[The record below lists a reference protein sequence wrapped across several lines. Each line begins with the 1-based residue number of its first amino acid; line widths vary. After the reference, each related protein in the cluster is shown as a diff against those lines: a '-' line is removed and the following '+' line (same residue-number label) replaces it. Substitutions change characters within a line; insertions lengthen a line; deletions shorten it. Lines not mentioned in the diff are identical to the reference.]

1 MKKFTIWVNQFDMGS
16 FEGTDEA
23 NALDQYARDAGYRN
37 WAEIEDEDDEVEIFE
52 WTAEDYA
59 RGHR

>member
-16 FEGTDEA
+16 FEGVDEK
-23 NALDQYARDAGYRN
+23 NALDQYARDAGYRD
-37 WAEIEDEDDEVEIFE
+37 WAEIQDAKDVVDIFE

>member
-23 NALDQYARDAGYRN
+23 NALDQYAAMRVIGTGQKLKTKTTR
-37 WAEIEDEDDEVEIFE
+37 
-52 WTAEDYA
+52 
-59 RGHR
+59 

>member
-1 MKKFTIWVNQFDMGS
+1 MKKFTIWINQFNMGA
-16 FEGTDEA
+16 FEGVDEA
-23 NALDQYARDAGYRN
+23 NALDQFARDAGFEN
-37 WAEIEDEDDEVEIFE
+37 WAETEDADDEVEIFE

>member
-1 MKKFTIWVNQFDMGS
+1 MKKFEIWVNQFNMGT
-16 FEGTDEA
+16 FEGINEA

>member
-1 MKKFTIWVNQFDMGS
+1 MKKFDIWVNQYNMGT

-23 NALDQYARDAGYRN
+23 NALDQYARDAGYAD
-37 WAEIEDEDDEVEIFE
+37 WKSIEEPADEVQIFE
-52 WTAEDYA
+52 WTAEDYE